1 MLNIQNYSASP
12 HPGIVAERPQTP
24 SASEHVETAVV
35 PSTTEHRGTDII
47 SLSQAA
53 TKIQQA
59 QQTLQSTPPISEENN
74 DERTLA
80 RQQLT
85 SSLNALAKSGVS
97 LSAEQNENLRSAFSA
112 PTSALFSA
120 SPMAQPR
127 TTISDA
133 EIWDMVSQNIS
144 AIGDSYLGV
153 YENVV
158 AVYTDFYQAFS
169 DILSKM
175 GGWLLPGK
183 DGNTVKLDVTS
194 LKNNLNSL
202 NKKYNQINS
211 NTVLFPAQSGSGVK
225 VATEAEARQWLSEL
239 NLPNSCL
246 KSYGSGYV
254 VTVDL
259 TPLQKMV
266 QDIDGLGAPG
276 KDSKLEMDNAK
287 YQAWQ
292 SGFKAQEE
300 NMKTTLQTL
309 TQKYSNANS
318 LYDNLVKV
326 LSSTI
331 SSSLETAKSFLQ
343 G

>member
-12 HPGIVAERPQTP
+12 RPGLAAERPQAT
-24 SASEHVETAVV
+24 SASDHVETTAAPPV
-35 PSTTEHRGTDII
+35 TEPRGADII

-53 TKIQQA
+53 AKAQQA
-59 QQTLQSTPPISEENN
+59 QQTLRSTLPVSEENN

-85 SSLNALAKSGVS
+85 SSLNALEKSGVS
-97 LSAEQNENLRSAFSA
+97 LSAEQHEGLRNAFSA
-112 PTSALFSA
+112 PALALFSTA
-120 SPMAQPR
+120 PMAQPR
-127 TTISDA
+127 ATISDA

-144 AIGDSYLGV
+144 AIGDNYLGV

-175 GGWLLPGK
+175 GGWLSPGK
-183 DGNTVKLDVTS
+183 DGNTVKLNVNA
-194 LKNNLNSL
+194 LKSEISNLIN
-202 NKKYNQINS
+202 KYNQINK
-211 NTVLFPAQSGSGVK
+211 NTILFPTQTGGGVTT
-225 VATEAEARQWLSEL
+225 ASRAEAEQWIKEL
-239 NLPNSCL
+239 NLPDSCL
-246 KSYGSGYV
+246 KSSGSGFV
-254 VTVDL
+254 VLVDMG
-259 TPLQKMV
+259 PLDKMV
-266 QDIDGLGAPG
+266 SDLNGIGSGSA
-276 KDSKLEMDNAK
+276 LELDNAK

-300 NMKTTLQTL
+300 NLKTTLQTL

>member
-24 SASEHVETAVV
+24 RRASTSRLPWYRLPQNIAVQISFHYRRRLLK
-35 PSTTEHRGTDII
+35 STE
-47 SLSQAA
+47 
-53 TKIQQA
+53 A

-169 DILSKM
+169 DILPKWEA
-175 GGWLLPGK
+175 GYYCVR
-183 DGNTVKLDVTS
+183 TV
-194 LKNNLNSL
+194 
-202 NKKYNQINS
+202 I
-211 NTVLFPAQSGSGVK
+211 P
-225 VATEAEARQWLSEL
+225 LS
-239 NLPNSCL
+239 
-246 KSYGSGYV
+246 
-254 VTVDL
+254 
-259 TPLQKMV
+259 
-266 QDIDGLGAPG
+266 
-276 KDSKLEMDNAK
+276 
-287 YQAWQ
+287 
-292 SGFKAQEE
+292 
-300 NMKTTLQTL
+300 
-309 TQKYSNANS
+309 
-318 LYDNLVKV
+318 
-326 LSSTI
+326 
-331 SSSLETAKSFLQ
+331 
-343 G
+343 

>member
-12 HPGIVAERPQTP
+12 RAGVVAERPQTT
-24 SASEHVETAVV
+24 SASDRIEITAT
-35 PSTTEHRGTDII
+35 PSTTEHRGADII

-53 TKIQQA
+53 TKAQQA
-59 QQTLQSTPPISEENN
+59 QQTLRSTLPVSEENN

-97 LSAEQNENLRSAFSA
+97 LSAEQTEGLRSAFSA
-112 PTSALFSA
+112 PALALFSTA
-120 SPMAQPR
+120 PMAQPR
-127 TTISDA
+127 ATISDA

-144 AIGDSYLGV
+144 AIGDNYLGV

-175 GGWLLPGK
+175 GGWLSPGK
-183 DGNTVKLDVTS
+183 DGNTVKLNVDALKSEIRS
-194 LKNNLNSL
+194 LVN
-202 NKKYNQINS
+202 KYNQVTK
-211 NTVLFPAQSGSGVK
+211 NTILFPSQTGSGVTT
-225 VATEAEARQWLSEL
+225 ATRAEAEQWIKEL
-239 NLPNSCL
+239 NLPDSCL
-246 KSYGSGYV
+246 KASGSGYV
-254 VTVDL
+254 VLVD
-259 TPLQKMV
+259 TGPLNKMIT
-266 QDIDGLGAPG
+266 DLNGIGSGSA
-276 KDSKLEMDNAK
+276 LEMDNAK

-300 NMKTTLQTL
+300 NLKTTLQTL

>member
-1 MLNIQNYSASP
+1 
-12 HPGIVAERPQTP
+12 
-24 SASEHVETAVV
+24 
-35 PSTTEHRGTDII
+35 
-47 SLSQAA
+47 
-53 TKIQQA
+53 
-59 QQTLQSTPPISEENN
+59 
-74 DERTLA
+74 
-80 RQQLT
+80 
-85 SSLNALAKSGVS
+85 
-97 LSAEQNENLRSAFSA
+97 
-112 PTSALFSA
+112 
-120 SPMAQPR
+120 
-127 TTISDA
+127 
-133 EIWDMVSQNIS
+133 
-144 AIGDSYLGV
+144 
-153 YENVV
+153 
-158 AVYTDFYQAFS
+158 
-169 DILSKM
+169 
-175 GGWLLPGK
+175 
-183 DGNTVKLDVTS
+183 
-194 LKNNLNSL
+194 
-202 NKKYNQINS
+202 
-211 NTVLFPAQSGSGVK
+211 
-225 VATEAEARQWLSEL
+225 AEARQWLSEL

-300 NMKTTLQTL
+300 NLKTTLQTL

>member
-12 HPGIVAERPQTP
+12 RPGLAAERPQAT
-24 SASEHVETAVV
+24 SASDHVETTAAPPV
-35 PSTTEHRGTDII
+35 TEPRGADII

-53 TKIQQA
+53 AKAQQA
-59 QQTLQSTPPISEENN
+59 QQTLRSTLPVSEENN

-85 SSLNALAKSGVS
+85 SSLNALAKLGVS
-97 LSAEQNENLRSAFSA
+97 LSAEQHEGLRNAFSA
-112 PTSALFSA
+112 PALALFSTA
-120 SPMAQPR
+120 PMAQPR

-144 AIGDSYLGV
+144 AIGDNYLGV

-175 GGWLLPGK
+175 GGWLSPGK
-183 DGNTVKLDVTS
+183 DGNTVKLNVNA
-194 LKNNLNSL
+194 LKSEISNLIN
-202 NKKYNQINS
+202 KYNQINK
-211 NTVLFPAQSGSGVK
+211 NTILFPTQTGGGVTT
-225 VATEAEARQWLSEL
+225 ASRAEAEQWIKEL
-239 NLPNSCL
+239 NLPDSCL
-246 KSYGSGYV
+246 KSSGSGFV
-254 VTVDL
+254 VLVDMG
-259 TPLQKMV
+259 PLDKMV
-266 QDIDGLGAPG
+266 SDLNGIGSGSA
-276 KDSKLEMDNAK
+276 LELDNAK

-300 NMKTTLQTL
+300 NLKTTLQTL

>member
-12 HPGIVAERPQTP
+12 RAGVVAERPQTT
-24 SASEHVETAVV
+24 SASDRIEITAT
-35 PSTTEHRGTDII
+35 PSTTEHRGADII

-53 TKIQQA
+53 TKAQQA
-59 QQTLQSTPPISEENN
+59 QQTLRSTLPVSEENN

-97 LSAEQNENLRSAFSA
+97 LSAEQTEGLRSAFSA
-112 PTSALFSA
+112 PALALFSTA
-120 SPMAQPR
+120 PMAQPR
-127 TTISDA
+127 ATISDA

-144 AIGDSYLGV
+144 AIGDNYLGV

-175 GGWLLPGK
+175 GQWLLPGK

-194 LKNNLNSL
+194 LKNDLNNLIN
-202 NKKYNQINS
+202 KYNQTNK
-211 NTVLFPAQSGSGVK
+211 NTILFPAQSGSGVK
-225 VATEAEARQWLSEL
+225 GTTEAEARQWLSEL
-239 NLPNSCL
+239 NLPDSCL
-246 KSYGSGYV
+246 KSTGSGYV

-259 TPLQKMV
+259 APLRKMV
-266 QDIDGLGAPG
+266 QDIGGLGKPG
-276 KDSKLEMDNAK
+276 SDSKLEMDNAK

-292 SGFKAQEE
+292 SGFNAQEE
-300 NMKTTLQTL
+300 NLKTTLQTL

>member
-12 HPGIVAERPQTP
+12 RPGLAAERPQATA
-24 SASEHVETAVV
+24 ASDHVEITAA
-35 PSTTEHRGTDII
+35 PSTAEHRGADII

-53 TKIQQA
+53 TKAQQA
-59 QQTLQSTPPISEENN
+59 QQTLRSTLPISEENN

-97 LSAEQNENLRSAFSA
+97 LSAEQNKGLRSAFSA
-112 PTSALFSA
+112 PALALFSTA
-120 SPMAQPR
+120 PMVQPR

-144 AIGDSYLGV
+144 AIGDNYLGV

-194 LKNNLNSL
+194 LKNGLNNLIN
-202 NKKYNQINS
+202 KYNQINK
-211 NTVLFPAQSGSGVK
+211 NTILFPAQSGG
-225 VATEAEARQWLSEL
+225 ATEPEARQWLSEL
-239 NLPNSCL
+239 NLPDSCL
-246 KSYGSGYV
+246 KSTGSGYV

-259 TPLQKMV
+259 TPLRKMV
-266 QDIDGLGAPG
+266 QDIDGLGKPG
-276 KDSKLEMDNAK
+276 DDSKLEMDNAK

-292 SGFKAQEE
+292 AGSKAQEE
-300 NMKTTLQTL
+300 KLKTTLQTL

>member
-12 HPGIVAERPQTP
+12 RPGLAAERPQTTA
-24 SASEHVETAVV
+24 ASDHVETTAAPPV
-35 PSTTEHRGTDII
+35 TEPRGAGII

-53 TKIQQA
+53 TKAQQV
-59 QQTLQSTPPISEENN
+59 QQTLRSTLPVSEENN

-97 LSAEQNENLRSAFSA
+97 LSAEQHEGLRNAFSA
-112 PTSALFSA
+112 PALALFSTA
-120 SPMAQPR
+120 PMAQPR

-144 AIGDSYLGV
+144 AIGDNYLGV

-175 GGWLLPGK
+175 GGWLSPGK
-183 DGNTVKLDVTS
+183 DGNTVKLNVNA
-194 LKNNLNSL
+194 LKSEISNLIN
-202 NKKYNQINS
+202 KYNQINK
-211 NTVLFPAQSGSGVK
+211 NTILFPTQTGGGVTT
-225 VATEAEARQWLSEL
+225 ASRAEAEQWIKEL
-239 NLPNSCL
+239 NLPDSCL
-246 KSYGSGYV
+246 KSSGSGFV
-254 VTVDL
+254 VLVDMG
-259 TPLQKMV
+259 PLDKMV
-266 QDIDGLGAPG
+266 SDLNGIGSGSA
-276 KDSKLEMDNAK
+276 LELDNAK

-300 NMKTTLQTL
+300 NLKTTLQTL

>member
-12 HPGIVAERPQTP
+12 RPGLAAERPQTTA
-24 SASEHVETAVV
+24 ASDHVETTAAPPV
-35 PSTTEHRGTDII
+35 TEPRGADII

-53 TKIQQA
+53 TKAQQV
-59 QQTLQSTPPISEENN
+59 QQTLRSTLPVSEENN

-97 LSAEQNENLRSAFSA
+97 LSAEQHEGLRNAFSA
-112 PTSALFSA
+112 PALALFSTA
-120 SPMAQPR
+120 PMAQPR

-144 AIGDSYLGV
+144 AIGDNYLGV

-175 GGWLLPGK
+175 GGWLSPGK
-183 DGNTVKLDVTS
+183 DGNTVKLNVNA
-194 LKNNLNSL
+194 LKSEISNLIN
-202 NKKYNQINS
+202 KYNQINK
-211 NTVLFPAQSGSGVK
+211 NTILFPTQTGGGVTT
-225 VATEAEARQWLSEL
+225 ASRAEAEQWIKEL
-239 NLPNSCL
+239 NLPDSCL
-246 KSYGSGYV
+246 KSSGSGFV
-254 VTVDL
+254 VLVDMG
-259 TPLQKMV
+259 PLDKMV
-266 QDIDGLGAPG
+266 SDLNGIGSGSA
-276 KDSKLEMDNAK
+276 LELDNAK

-300 NMKTTLQTL
+300 NLKTTLQTL

>member
-12 HPGIVAERPQTP
+12 RPGLAAERPQATA
-24 SASEHVETAVV
+24 ASDHVEITAA
-35 PSTTEHRGTDII
+35 PSTAEHRGADII

-53 TKIQQA
+53 TKAQQA
-59 QQTLQSTPPISEENN
+59 QQTLRSTLPISEENN

-97 LSAEQNENLRSAFSA
+97 LSAEQDKGLRSAFSA
-112 PTSALFSA
+112 PALALFSTA
-120 SPMAQPR
+120 PMVQPR

-144 AIGDSYLGV
+144 AIGDNYLGV

-175 GGWLLPGK
+175 GGWLSPGK
-183 DGNTVKLDVTS
+183 DGNTVKLNVNA
-194 LKNNLNSL
+194 LKSEISNLIN
-202 NKKYNQINS
+202 KYNQINK
-211 NTVLFPAQSGSGVK
+211 NTILFPTQTGGGVTT
-225 VATEAEARQWLSEL
+225 ASRAEAEQWIKEL
-239 NLPNSCL
+239 NLPDSCL
-246 KSYGSGYV
+246 KSSGSGFV
-254 VTVDL
+254 VLVDMG
-259 TPLQKMV
+259 PLDKMV
-266 QDIDGLGAPG
+266 SDLNGIGSGSA
-276 KDSKLEMDNAK
+276 LEMDNAK

-292 SGFKAQEE
+292 AGFKAQEE
-300 NMKTTLQTL
+300 NLKTTLQTL
-309 TQKYSNANS
+309 TQKYSNSNS

>member
-12 HPGIVAERPQTP
+12 RAGVVAERPQTT
-24 SASEHVETAVV
+24 SASDRIEITAT
-35 PSTTEHRGTDII
+35 PSTTEHRGADII

-53 TKIQQA
+53 TKAQQA
-59 QQTLQSTPPISEENN
+59 QQTLRSTLPVSEENN

-80 RQQLT
+80 RQQLI

-97 LSAEQNENLRSAFSA
+97 LSAEQTEGLRSAFSA
-112 PTSALFSA
+112 PALALFSTA
-120 SPMAQPR
+120 PMAQPR
-127 TTISDA
+127 ATISDA

-144 AIGDSYLGV
+144 AIGDNYLGV

-175 GGWLLPGK
+175 GGWLSPGK
-183 DGNTVKLDVTS
+183 DGNTVKLNVDALKSEIRS
-194 LKNNLNSL
+194 LVN
-202 NKKYNQINS
+202 KYNQVTK
-211 NTVLFPAQSGSGVK
+211 NTILFPSQTGSGVTTTTR
-225 VATEAEARQWLSEL
+225 AEAEQWIKEL
-239 NLPNSCL
+239 NLPDSCL
-246 KSYGSGYV
+246 KASGSGYV
-254 VTVDL
+254 VLVD
-259 TPLQKMV
+259 TGPLNKMIT
-266 QDIDGLGAPG
+266 DLNGIGSGSD
-276 KDSKLEMDNAK
+276 LELDNAK

-300 NMKTTLQTL
+300 NLKTTLQTL

>member
-12 HPGIVAERPQTP
+12 RPGLAAERPQTT
-24 SASEHVETAVV
+24 SASDHVETTAAPPV
-35 PSTTEHRGTDII
+35 TEPRGADII

-53 TKIQQA
+53 AKAQQA
-59 QQTLQSTPPISEENN
+59 QQTLRSTLPVSEENN

-85 SSLNALAKSGVS
+85 SSLNALEKSGVS
-97 LSAEQNENLRSAFSA
+97 LSAEQNESLRSAFSA
-112 PTSALFSA
+112 PALALFSA
-120 SPMAQPR
+120 SSMAQPKA
-127 TTISDA
+127 TISDVK
-133 EIWDMVSQNIS
+133 IWEMISDSIS
-144 AIGDSYLGV
+144 AIGDNYLGV

-194 LKNNLNSL
+194 LKNDLNSL
-202 NKKYNQINS
+202 ISKYDQTNK
-211 NTVLFPAQSGSGVK
+211 NTILFPTQTGSSVK
-225 VATEAEARQWLSEL
+225 GATEAEARQWLSDL
-239 NLPNSCL
+239 NLPDSCL
-246 KSYGSGYV
+246 KSTSSGYV
-254 VTVDL
+254 VIVDL
-259 TPLQKMV
+259 APLRKMV
-266 QDIDGLGAPG
+266 TDITGLGAAG
-276 KDSKLEMDNAK
+276 SDSKLEMDNAK

-300 NMKTTLQTL
+300 NLKTTLQTL

>member
-12 HPGIVAERPQTP
+12 RPGLAAERPQTT
-24 SASEHVETAVV
+24 SASDHVETTAAPPV
-35 PSTTEHRGTDII
+35 TEPRGADII

-53 TKIQQA
+53 TKAQQV
-59 QQTLQSTPPISEENN
+59 QQTLRSTLPVSEENN

-97 LSAEQNENLRSAFSA
+97 LSAEQNESLRSAFSA
-112 PTSALFSA
+112 PALALFSA
-120 SPMAQPR
+120 SSMAQPKA
-127 TTISDA
+127 TISDVK
-133 EIWDMVSQNIS
+133 IWEMISDSIS
-144 AIGDSYLGV
+144 AIGDNYLGV

-194 LKNNLNSL
+194 LKNDLNSL
-202 NKKYNQINS
+202 ISKYDQTNK
-211 NTVLFPAQSGSGVK
+211 NTILFPTQTGSSVK
-225 VATEAEARQWLSEL
+225 GATEAEARQWLSDL
-239 NLPNSCL
+239 NLPDSCL
-246 KSYGSGYV
+246 KSTSSGYV
-254 VTVDL
+254 VIVDL
-259 TPLQKMV
+259 APLRKMV
-266 QDIDGLGAPG
+266 TDITGLGAAG
-276 KDSKLEMDNAK
+276 SDSKLEMDNAK

-300 NMKTTLQTL
+300 NLKTTLQTL

>member
-53 TKIQQA
+53 TKIQQT

-175 GGWLLPGK
+175 GGWLSPGK
-183 DGNTVKLDVTS
+183 DGNTIKLNVDS
-194 LKNNLNSL
+194 LK
-202 NKKYNQINS
+202 
-211 NTVLFPAQSGSGVK
+211 
-225 VATEAEARQWLSEL
+225 SE
-239 NLPNSCL
+239 
-246 KSYGSGYV
+246 
-254 VTVDL
+254 
-259 TPLQKMV
+259 
-266 QDIDGLGAPG
+266 
-276 KDSKLEMDNAK
+276 
-287 YQAWQ
+287 
-292 SGFKAQEE
+292 
-300 NMKTTLQTL
+300 
-309 TQKYSNANS
+309 
-318 LYDNLVKV
+318 
-326 LSSTI
+326 I
-331 SSSLETAKSFLQ
+331 SSLINKYTQ
-343 G
+343 I

>member
-1 MLNIQNYSASP
+1 LVN
-12 HPGIVAERPQTP
+12 
-24 SASEHVETAVV
+24 
-35 PSTTEHRGTDII
+35 
-47 SLSQAA
+47 
-53 TKIQQA
+53 
-59 QQTLQSTPPISEENN
+59 
-74 DERTLA
+74 
-80 RQQLT
+80 
-85 SSLNALAKSGVS
+85 
-97 LSAEQNENLRSAFSA
+97 
-112 PTSALFSA
+112 
-120 SPMAQPR
+120 
-127 TTISDA
+127 
-133 EIWDMVSQNIS
+133 
-144 AIGDSYLGV
+144 
-153 YENVV
+153 
-158 AVYTDFYQAFS
+158 
-169 DILSKM
+169 
-175 GGWLLPGK
+175 
-183 DGNTVKLDVTS
+183 
-194 LKNNLNSL
+194 
-202 NKKYNQINS
+202 KYNQINS

-225 VATEAEARQWLSEL
+225 VATEVEARQWLSEL

>member
-12 HPGIVAERPQTP
+12 RPGLAAERPQAT
-24 SASEHVETAVV
+24 SASDHVETTAAPPV
-35 PSTTEHRGTDII
+35 TEPRGADII

-53 TKIQQA
+53 TKAQQV
-59 QQTLQSTPPISEENN
+59 QQTLRSTLPVSEENN
-74 DERTLA
+74 DERTLV

-97 LSAEQNENLRSAFSA
+97 LSAEQNESLRSAFSA
-112 PTSALFSA
+112 PALALFSA
-120 SPMAQPR
+120 SSMAQPKA
-127 TTISDA
+127 TISDVK
-133 EIWDMVSQNIS
+133 IWEMISDSIS
-144 AIGDSYLGV
+144 AIGDNYLGV

-194 LKNNLNSL
+194 LKNDLNSL
-202 NKKYNQINS
+202 ISKYDQTNK
-211 NTVLFPAQSGSGVK
+211 NTILFPTQTGSSVK
-225 VATEAEARQWLSEL
+225 GATEAEARQWLSDL
-239 NLPNSCL
+239 NLPDSCL
-246 KSYGSGYV
+246 KSTSSGYV
-254 VTVDL
+254 VIVDL
-259 TPLQKMV
+259 APLRKMV
-266 QDIDGLGAPG
+266 TDITGLGAAG
-276 KDSKLEMDNAK
+276 SDSKLEMDNAK

-300 NMKTTLQTL
+300 NLKTTLQTL

>member
-12 HPGIVAERPQTP
+12 RPGLAAERPQTTA
-24 SASEHVETAVV
+24 ASDHVETTAA
-35 PSTTEHRGTDII
+35 PSTTEPRSADII

-53 TKIQQA
+53 AKAQQA
-59 QQTLQSTPPISEENN
+59 QQTLRSTLPVSEENN

-85 SSLNALAKSGVS
+85 SSLNALAKSDVS
-97 LSAEQNENLRSAFSA
+97 LSAEQHEGLRNAFSA
-112 PTSALFSA
+112 PALALFSTA
-120 SPMAQPR
+120 PMAQPR
-127 TTISDA
+127 TTISDVD
-133 EIWDMVSQNIS
+133 IWNMVSQNIS
-144 AIGDSYLGV
+144 AIGENYLGV

-169 DILSKM
+169 NILSKM
-175 GGWLLPGK
+175 GGWLSPGK
-183 DGNTVKLDVTS
+183 DGNTVKLNVSALENEINDLINTYKQPD
-194 LKNNLNSL
+194 KNT
-202 NKKYNQINS
+202 I
-211 NTVLFPAQSGSGVK
+211 LFPSQTGSGVTT
-225 VATEAEARQWLSEL
+225 ATKAEAEQWIKEL
-239 NLPNSCL
+239 NLPDSCL
-246 KSYGSGYV
+246 KASGSGYV
-254 VTVDL
+254 VLVD
-259 TPLQKMV
+259 TGPLEKMV
-266 QDIDGLGAPG
+266 SDLNGIGSGSA
-276 KDSKLEMDNAK
+276 LELDNAK

-292 SGFKAQEE
+292 AGFKAQEE
-300 NMKTTLQTL
+300 NLKTTLQTL

>member
-12 HPGIVAERPQTP
+12 RPGLAAERPQTTA
-24 SASEHVETAVV
+24 ASDHVETTAA
-35 PSTTEHRGTDII
+35 PSTTEPRGADII

-53 TKIQQA
+53 AKAQQA
-59 QQTLQSTPPISEENN
+59 QQTLRSTLPVSEENN

-85 SSLNALAKSGVS
+85 SSLNALEKSGVS
-97 LSAEQNENLRSAFSA
+97 LSAEQHEGLRNAFSA
-112 PTSALFSA
+112 PALALFSTA
-120 SPMAQPR
+120 PMAQPR
-127 TTISDA
+127 ATISDA

-144 AIGDSYLGV
+144 AIGDNYLGV

-175 GGWLLPGK
+175 GGWLSPGK
-183 DGNTVKLDVTS
+183 DGNTVKLNVNA
-194 LKNNLNSL
+194 LKSEISNLIN
-202 NKKYNQINS
+202 KYNQINK
-211 NTVLFPAQSGSGVK
+211 NTILFPTQTGGGVTT
-225 VATEAEARQWLSEL
+225 ASRAEAEQWIKEL
-239 NLPNSCL
+239 NLPDSCL
-246 KSYGSGYV
+246 KSSGSGFV
-254 VTVDL
+254 VLVDMG
-259 TPLQKMV
+259 PLDKMV
-266 QDIDGLGAPG
+266 SDLNGIGSGSA
-276 KDSKLEMDNAK
+276 LELDNAK

-300 NMKTTLQTL
+300 NLKTTLQTL

>member
-12 HPGIVAERPQTP
+12 RAGVVAERPQTT
-24 SASEHVETAVV
+24 SASDHIEITAT
-35 PSTTEHRGTDII
+35 PSTTEHRGADII

-53 TKIQQA
+53 TKAQQA
-59 QQTLQSTPPISEENN
+59 QQTLRSTLPVSEENN

-97 LSAEQNENLRSAFSA
+97 LSAEQTEGLRSAFSA
-112 PTSALFSA
+112 PALALFSTA
-120 SPMAQPR
+120 PMAQPR
-127 TTISDA
+127 ATISDA

-144 AIGDSYLGV
+144 AIGDNYLGV

-175 GGWLLPGK
+175 GGWLSPGK
-183 DGNTVKLDVTS
+183 DGNTVKLNVDELKSEIRS
-194 LKNNLNSL
+194 LVN
-202 NKKYNQINS
+202 KYNQVTK
-211 NTVLFPAQSGSGVK
+211 NTILFPSQTGSGVTT
-225 VATEAEARQWLSEL
+225 ATRAEAEQWIKEL
-239 NLPNSCL
+239 NLPDSCL
-246 KSYGSGYV
+246 KASGSGYV
-254 VTVDL
+254 VLVD
-259 TPLQKMV
+259 TGPLNKMIT
-266 QDIDGLGAPG
+266 DLNGIGSGSA
-276 KDSKLEMDNAK
+276 LEMDNAK

-300 NMKTTLQTL
+300 NLKTTLQTL

>member
-12 HPGIVAERPQTP
+12 RPGLATERPQAT
-24 SASEHVETAVV
+24 SASDHVETTAAPPV
-35 PSTTEHRGTDII
+35 TEPRGADII

-53 TKIQQA
+53 TKAQQV
-59 QQTLQSTPPISEENN
+59 QQTLRSTLPVSEENN

-97 LSAEQNENLRSAFSA
+97 LSAEQNESLRSAFSA
-112 PTSALFSA
+112 PALALFSA
-120 SPMAQPR
+120 SSMTQPKA
-127 TTISDA
+127 TISDVK
-133 EIWDMVSQNIS
+133 IWEMISDSIS
-144 AIGDSYLGV
+144 AIGDNYLGV

-194 LKNNLNSL
+194 LKNDLNSL
-202 NKKYNQINS
+202 ISKYDQTNK
-211 NTVLFPAQSGSGVK
+211 NTILFPTQTGSSVK
-225 VATEAEARQWLSEL
+225 GATEAEARQWLSDL
-239 NLPNSCL
+239 NLPDSCL
-246 KSYGSGYV
+246 KSTSSGYV
-254 VTVDL
+254 VIVDL
-259 TPLQKMV
+259 APLRKMV
-266 QDIDGLGAPG
+266 TDITGLGAAG
-276 KDSKLEMDNAK
+276 SDSKLEMDNAK

-300 NMKTTLQTL
+300 NLKTTLQTL

>member
-35 PSTTEHRGTDII
+35 PSTTEPRGADII

-53 TKIQQA
+53 AKAQQA
-59 QQTLQSTPPISEENN
+59 QQTLRLTLPVSEENN

-85 SSLNALAKSGVS
+85 SSLNALAKLGVS
-97 LSAEQNENLRSAFSA
+97 LSAEQHEGLRNAFSA
-112 PTSALFSA
+112 PALALFSTA
-120 SPMAQPR
+120 PMAQSR

-144 AIGDSYLGV
+144 AIGDNYLGV

-175 GGWLLPGK
+175 GGWLSPGK
-183 DGNTVKLDVTS
+183 DGNTVKLNVNA
-194 LKNNLNSL
+194 LKSEISNLIN
-202 NKKYNQINS
+202 KYNQINK
-211 NTVLFPAQSGSGVK
+211 NTILFPTQTGGGVTT
-225 VATEAEARQWLSEL
+225 ASRAEAEQWIKEL
-239 NLPNSCL
+239 NLPDSCL
-246 KSYGSGYV
+246 KSSGSGFV
-254 VTVDL
+254 VLVDMG
-259 TPLQKMV
+259 PLDKMV
-266 QDIDGLGAPG
+266 SDLNGIGSGSA
-276 KDSKLEMDNAK
+276 LELDNAK

-300 NMKTTLQTL
+300 NLKTTLQTL

>member
-35 PSTTEHRGTDII
+35 PSTTEPRGADII
-47 SLSQAA
+47 SLSQVAA
-53 TKIQQA
+53 KAQQA
-59 QQTLQSTPPISEENN
+59 QQTLRLTLPVSEENN

-85 SSLNALAKSGVS
+85 SSLNALAKLGVS
-97 LSAEQNENLRSAFSA
+97 LSAEQHEGLRNAFSA
-112 PTSALFSA
+112 PALALFSTA
-120 SPMAQPR
+120 PMAQPR

-144 AIGDSYLGV
+144 AIGDNYLGV

-175 GGWLLPGK
+175 GGWLSPGK
-183 DGNTVKLDVTS
+183 DGNTVKLNVNA
-194 LKNNLNSL
+194 LKSEISNLIN
-202 NKKYNQINS
+202 KYNQINK
-211 NTVLFPAQSGSGVK
+211 NTILFPTQTGGGVTT
-225 VATEAEARQWLSEL
+225 ASRAEAEQWIKEL
-239 NLPNSCL
+239 NLPDSCL
-246 KSYGSGYV
+246 KSSGSGFV
-254 VTVDL
+254 VLVDMG
-259 TPLQKMV
+259 PLDKMV
-266 QDIDGLGAPG
+266 SDLNGIGSGSA
-276 KDSKLEMDNAK
+276 LELDNAK

-300 NMKTTLQTL
+300 NLKTTLQTL

>member
-53 TKIQQA
+53 TKIQQT

-175 GGWLLPGK
+175 GGWLSPGK
-183 DGNTVKLDVTS
+183 DGNTIKLNVDS
-194 LKNNLNSL
+194 LKSEISGLI
-202 NKKYNQINS
+202 NKYTQINK
-211 NTVLFPAQSGSGVK
+211 NTILFPSQTGSGVTT
-225 VATEAEARQWLSEL
+225 ATKEEAEQWIREL
-239 NLPNSCL
+239 NLPASCL
-246 KSYGSGYV
+246 KASGSGYV
-254 VTVDL
+254 VLVD
-259 TPLQKMV
+259 TGPLSKMV
-266 QDIDGLGAPG
+266 SDLNGIGSGSA
-276 KDSKLEMDNAK
+276 LEMDNAK

-300 NMKTTLQTL
+300 NLKTTLQTL

>member
-12 HPGIVAERPQTP
+12 RPGLAAERPQTTA
-24 SASEHVETAVV
+24 ASDHVETTAA
-35 PSTTEHRGTDII
+35 PSTTEPRGADII

-53 TKIQQA
+53 AKAQQA
-59 QQTLQSTPPISEENN
+59 QQTLRSTLPVSEENN

-85 SSLNALAKSGVS
+85 SSLNALEKSGIS
-97 LSAEQNENLRSAFSA
+97 LSAEQHEVLRNAFSA
-112 PTSALFSA
+112 PALALFSTA
-120 SPMAQPR
+120 PMAQPR
-127 TTISDA
+127 VTISDA

-144 AIGDSYLGV
+144 AIGDNYLGV

-175 GGWLLPGK
+175 GGWLSPGK
-183 DGNTVKLDVTS
+183 DGNTVKLNVNA
-194 LKNNLNSL
+194 LKSEISNLIN
-202 NKKYNQINS
+202 KYNQINK
-211 NTVLFPAQSGSGVK
+211 NTILFPTQTGGGVTT
-225 VATEAEARQWLSEL
+225 ASRAEAEQWIKEL
-239 NLPNSCL
+239 NLPDSCL
-246 KSYGSGYV
+246 KSSGSGFV
-254 VTVDL
+254 VLVDMG
-259 TPLQKMV
+259 PLDKMV
-266 QDIDGLGAPG
+266 SDLNGIGSGSA
-276 KDSKLEMDNAK
+276 LELDNAK

-300 NMKTTLQTL
+300 NLKTTLQTL

>member
-1 MLNIQNYSASP
+1 MP
-12 HPGIVAERPQTP
+12 V
-24 SASEHVETAVV
+24 
-35 PSTTEHRGTDII
+35 
-47 SLSQAA
+47 
-53 TKIQQA
+53 
-59 QQTLQSTPPISEENN
+59 SEENN

-97 LSAEQNENLRSAFSA
+97 LSAEQHEGLRNAFSA
-112 PTSALFSA
+112 PALALFSTA
-120 SPMAQPR
+120 PMAQPR

-144 AIGDSYLGV
+144 AIGDNYLGV

-175 GGWLLPGK
+175 GGWLSPGK
-183 DGNTVKLDVTS
+183 DGNTVKLNVNA
-194 LKNNLNSL
+194 LKSEISNLIN
-202 NKKYNQINS
+202 KYNQINK
-211 NTVLFPAQSGSGVK
+211 NTILFPTQTGGGVTT
-225 VATEAEARQWLSEL
+225 ASRAEAEQWIKEL
-239 NLPNSCL
+239 NLPDSCL
-246 KSYGSGYV
+246 KSSGSGFV
-254 VTVDL
+254 VLVDMG
-259 TPLQKMV
+259 PLDKMV
-266 QDIDGLGAPG
+266 SDLNGIGSGSA
-276 KDSKLEMDNAK
+276 LELDNAK

-300 NMKTTLQTL
+300 NLKTTLQTL

>member
-12 HPGIVAERPQTP
+12 RAGVVAERPQTT
-24 SASEHVETAVV
+24 SASDRIEITAT
-35 PSTTEHRGTDII
+35 PSTTEHRGADII

-53 TKIQQA
+53 TKAQQA
-59 QQTLQSTPPISEENN
+59 QQTLRSTLPVSEENN

-97 LSAEQNENLRSAFSA
+97 LSAEQTEGLRSAFSA
-112 PTSALFSA
+112 PALALFSTA
-120 SPMAQPR
+120 PMAQPR
-127 TTISDA
+127 ATISDA

-144 AIGDSYLGV
+144 AIGDNYLGV

-175 GGWLLPGK
+175 GGWLSPGK
-183 DGNTVKLDVTS
+183 DGNTVKLNVDALKSEIRS
-194 LKNNLNSL
+194 LVN
-202 NKKYNQINS
+202 KYNQVTK
-211 NTVLFPAQSGSGVK
+211 NTILFPSQIGSGVTTTTR
-225 VATEAEARQWLSEL
+225 AEAEQWIKEL
-239 NLPNSCL
+239 NLPDSCL
-246 KSYGSGYV
+246 KASGSGYV
-254 VTVDL
+254 VLVD
-259 TPLQKMV
+259 TGPLNKMIT
-266 QDIDGLGAPG
+266 DLNGIGSGSD
-276 KDSKLEMDNAK
+276 LELDNAK

-300 NMKTTLQTL
+300 NLKTTLQTL